1 MVVRT
6 EPRDERKRR
15 AEYVVS
21 SMTQYVYCGGAVGG
35 DGADERMRG
44 F

>member
-6 EPRDERKRR
+6 EPRGERKRP

-21 SMTQYVYCGGAVGG
+21 AMTQYVYCGGAVGG
-35 DGADERMRG
+35 NGAVERMRG